1 MNAEFYVGILTERI
15 PEVRKMLGSRYRW
28 LQDNDPKHTSHRAR
42 DFLAENVFEVMDWP
56 SNSPDINPIENLW
69 CIVKR
74 NVERREPKNLTDLEH
89 FLVEEWNKIDN
100 DLLVRLVGSM
110 RRRCE
115 LLIENDGERIAY

>member
-1 MNAEFYVGILTERI
+1 MKSVPTSMANPFARI
-15 PEVRKMLGSRYRW
+15 SQIFSEIYLPV
-28 LQDNDPKHTSHRAR
+28 
-42 DFLAENVFEVMDWP
+42 
-56 SNSPDINPIENLW
+56 NPIENLW

-115 LLIENDGERIAY
+115 LLIENDGE